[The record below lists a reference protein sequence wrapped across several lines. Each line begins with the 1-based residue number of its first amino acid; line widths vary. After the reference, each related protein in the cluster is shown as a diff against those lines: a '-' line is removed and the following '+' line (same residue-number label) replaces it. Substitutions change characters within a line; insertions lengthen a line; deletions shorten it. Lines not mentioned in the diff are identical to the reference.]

1 MDDLEEYMEWY
12 SRKKMVT
19 LSDSKRKEF
28 VHECILLQKNNKLPR
43 GTIKVLQEKY
53 NISERTARLFWGK
66 IKKSLGQGST
76 DIDLSSSKKNRS
88 GRKKRDRDEL
98 VAAIAKIEFNER
110 CTLRSLQISLESR
123 GFKVGLATL
132 SRMYKENLF

>member
-1 MDDLEEYMEWY
+1 M
-12 SRKKMVT
+12 
-19 LSDSKRKEF
+19 
-28 VHECILLQKNNKLPR
+28 LQ
-43 GTIKVLQEKY
+43 TKY

-110 CTLRSLQISLESR
+110 HTLRSLQISLESR

-132 SRMYKENLF
+132 SRMSKENLF